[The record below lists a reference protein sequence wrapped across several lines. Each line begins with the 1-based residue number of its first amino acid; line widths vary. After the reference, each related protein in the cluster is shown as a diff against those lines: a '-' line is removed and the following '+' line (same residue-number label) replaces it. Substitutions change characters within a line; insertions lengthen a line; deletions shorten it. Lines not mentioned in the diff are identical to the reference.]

1 MFVDTSRVRH
11 LYFVYTLY
19 VTMIFIHRFN
29 KVDMSVAVST
39 DTGLITP
46 IVTDAHHKGL
56 SAISQDVIRLAGKAR
71 EGKLRPEEFI
81 VREH

>member
-1 MFVDTSRVRH
+1 
-11 LYFVYTLY
+11 
-19 VTMIFIHRFN
+19 
-29 KVDMSVAVST
+29 MSVAVST

-56 SAISQDVIRLAGKAR
+56 SAISKDVVRLAGKAR

-81 VREH
+81 VSLLRL